1 MIATTHIKM
10 MLLKVNDVFERI
22 FVNQEKNIIEMIIN
36 ARKKRDMHQKMMLEA
51 DKKAKKE
58 QMIQML
64 LQNKGLLH

>member
-1 MIATTHIKM
+1 

>member
-1 MIATTHIKM
+1 M